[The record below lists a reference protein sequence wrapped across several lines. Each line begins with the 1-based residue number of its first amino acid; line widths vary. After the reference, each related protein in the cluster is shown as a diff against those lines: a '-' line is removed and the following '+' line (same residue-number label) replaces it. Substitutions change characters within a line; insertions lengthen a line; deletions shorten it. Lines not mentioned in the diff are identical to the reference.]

1 MRQSED
7 DYARKLD
14 AMNERV
20 QQRPLLVEQNLRQKA
35 VRELEKKIQ
44 RAMDIANVTEQDL
57 NRRQSYSTNVPVATT
72 YTSYSS

>member
-57 NRRQSYSTNVPVATT
+57 NRRQSYSTNAPVATT

>member
-7 DYARKLD
+7 EYARKLD

>member
-14 AMNERV
+14 EMNERV